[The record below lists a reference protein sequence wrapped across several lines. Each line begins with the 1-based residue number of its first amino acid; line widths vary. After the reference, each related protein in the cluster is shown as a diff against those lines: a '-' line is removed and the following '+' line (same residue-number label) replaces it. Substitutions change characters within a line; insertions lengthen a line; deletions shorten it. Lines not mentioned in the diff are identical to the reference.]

1 MEIEESQKPVFSS
14 KLSMFL
20 PSSNIGRV
28 QQSIKILLA
37 TNSGQSGRPPTI
49 QK

>member
-20 PSSNIGRV
+20 LP
-28 QQSIKILLA
+28 L
-37 TNSGQSGRPPTI
+37 GQIWKMMAHLQNQNCRERCI
-49 QK
+49 